1 MLNIL
6 QIEDRLKDMSE
17 DSVKRIVVD
26 PNPSVPAFL
35 AVNELNRRDRIKKD
49 YQMSQQEERPTVAEQ
64 LVTGAGMPTQAVS
77 DMAMTMSPQTNVAGN
92 TGLEAMM
99 PQRATPEE
107 MPSEEEQDL
116 MLMEDEEP
124 LRMSYGGLINSRM
137 VAMGQPRLMD
147 YQENRHFPMGRRT
160 FQSGLDN
167 LGRDISGRVQGRTEE
182 EVQDFVGE
190 VGNMAQERFEV
201 NLSEP
206 SMAQRQQEEI
216 RRGFGG
222 KGMPPIM
229 RAMNEDPR
237 MAMLKEGGVVSMS
250 NGGLLPEVS
259 PRPDDTGKYSGKLG
273 KLFGF
278 SGVTG
283 YDIDKAAKWD
293 ERFGKYY
300 NKDGTIK
307 PEFQDMVGQT
317 TVGDASNV
325 PYDDRIIRQEKTGT
339 DDESFD
345 DTVDTD
351 TKTPPP
357 PPRNTAGSSSFDK
370 ILGMIQEDR
379 ESAKAQRDQDRYLA
393 LMQFGLNLAKRG
405 QLSDTGEGLKT
416 LAMSN
421 KAYQDQLAKL
431 RGMDIQA
438 MLTKETIAGKERV
451 ASATTAAAL
460 KKALAKSELD
470 EKELA
475 NLVDDY
481 ASRIQKYDD
490 QLGGVDGMTMSP
502 EKKAE
507 IIELRKRTLEK
518 FNYYDGLLEG
528 KRASKDVTT
537 SVYGG

>member
-237 MAMLKEGGVVSMS
+237 VAMLKEGGVV
-250 NGGLLPEVS
+250 E
-259 PRPDDTGKYSGKLG
+259 
-273 KLFGF
+273 
-278 SGVTG
+278 
-283 YDIDKAAKWD
+283 
-293 ERFGKYY
+293 
-300 NKDGTIK
+300 
-307 PEFQDMVGQT
+307 
-317 TVGDASNV
+317 
-325 PYDDRIIRQEKTGT
+325 
-339 DDESFD
+339 
-345 DTVDTD
+345 
-351 TKTPPP
+351 TP
-357 PPRNTAGSSSFDK
+357 
-370 ILGMIQEDR
+370 
-379 ESAKAQRDQDRYLA
+379 
-393 LMQFGLNLAKRG
+393 
-405 QLSDTGEGLKT
+405 
-416 LAMSN
+416 AMSEELQEIIVN
-421 KAYQDQLAKL
+421 AARALQGATDEPEKDINRFVETFGVQALNDL
-431 RGMDIQA
+431 R
-438 MLTKETIAGKERV
+438 ERV
-451 ASATTAAAL
+451 ASGEMSMG
-460 KKALAKSELD
+460 KD
-470 EKELA
+470 
-475 NLVDDY
+475 
-481 ASRIQKYDD
+481 
-490 QLGGVDGMTMSP
+490 GGLRGMISGEGDGMSDSI
-502 EKKAE
+502 EAE
-507 IIELRKRTLEK
+507 IVESVGDEAGTGRPLQVANNEYVVAADVVSDIGNGSSEAGAKKLDDLMKKVRLARHGTTQQPKEK
-518 FNYYDGLLEG
+518 DMM
-528 KRASKDVTT
+528 
-537 SVYGG
+537 SVMKESVK

>member
-107 MPSEEEQDL
+107 MPSEEEQDV

-137 VAMGQPRLMD
+137 MAMGQPRLMD
-147 YQENRHFPMGRRT
+147 YQENRHYPMGRRT

-167 LGRDISGRVQGRTEE
+167 LGRDISGRVQNRTQE
-182 EVQDFVGE
+182 EVQEFVGD
-190 VGNMAQERFEV
+190 VDNMAQERFDV

-206 SMAQRQQEEI
+206 SMGERRQGEME
-216 RRGFGG
+216 RGFGG
-222 KGMPPIM
+222 KGMPPIRKPM
-229 RAMNEDPR
+229 PFFRAMN
-237 MAMLKEGGVVSMS
+237 EGGVVSMS

-300 NKDGTIK
+300 NKDGKIK

-345 DTVDTD
+345 DTVDTG

-431 RGMDIQA
+431 RGMDIQT

-470 EKELA
+470 EKELSTMISGLRKDIF
-475 NLVDDY
+475 NY
-481 ASRIQKYDD
+481 RKS
-490 QLGGVDGMTMSP
+490 LGGIDGIDLSDTD
-502 EKKAE
+502 KAQVQM
-507 IIELRKRTLEK
+507 ELKRAMEDL
-518 FNYYDGLLEG
+518 NRYQGLLEG
-528 KRASKDVTT
+528 LQNPRDITKP
-537 SVYGG
+537 VYGG